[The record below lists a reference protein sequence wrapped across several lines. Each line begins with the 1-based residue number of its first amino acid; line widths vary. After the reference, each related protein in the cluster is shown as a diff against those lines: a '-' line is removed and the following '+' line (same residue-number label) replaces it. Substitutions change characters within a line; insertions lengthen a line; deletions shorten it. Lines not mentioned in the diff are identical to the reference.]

1 MRNRID
7 LNYNTTDNT
16 EYKHRTRHR
25 ALVITK
31 PTINMTGMYTC
42 AVGTFK
48 SEEKR
53 SSHMQIIVPESQFIL
68 KVQKA
73 NDGSKDINVEC
84 SAEDIYP
91 EPRLTIR

>member
-16 EYKHRTRHR
+16 EYRHRSRHR

-31 PTINMTGMYTC
+31 PTINMTGVYTC

-53 SSHMQIIVPESQFIL
+53 SSYMQVIVPESEFIL
-68 KVQKA
+68 KLEESK
-73 NDGSKDINVEC
+73 DGTKDINVEC
-84 SAEDIYP
+84 SAHDMYP
-91 EPRLTIR
+91 EPRLSIR